1 MNLTR
6 ALDVALPDIPAR
18 AISQRQPRIDPGAT
32 SREHIEDGQ
41 RMVRVYVPSSG
52 FMYTMS
58 PGQWA
63 LAQLFD
69 GNRSAA
75 QIAEMYSEKI
85 GQLYDEQSVTEF
97 VAAMESTKFWYQTAQ
112 EKNVLYL
119 LQSKEERRK
128 NLKAKNR
135 FADLSVIIFPAFNPD
150 RGLTWLYNKT
160 RFVYTRWF
168 TILTVWAF
176 AFTFGITVSHWSEI
190 GRDTLAFYNFSEKT
204 FTDILVL
211 YGLSMFVVAAH
222 EYAHAHACKRVGA
235 RVPAMGFALIFL
247 MPAFYTDTTEGAV
260 MGNRMERLVISLAGI
275 WVELMI
281 CSIVTPIWWLTSPE
295 TLIHEGAYFLMML
308 TGIVSLVV
316 NWNPLIKLDG
326 YYMLCEIIDIADLKE
341 DSTAYLSAWVKRHI
355 WRLPVEVPFVPKQ
368 RRAWFALYAL
378 LSGAYSYLVLTVVAR
393 FAGNVSRHFNPDWA
407 FIPEYGVALL
417 VFKSRIR
424 LLVNFMKLVYLDKKD
439 RVRAWL
445 CSRRAYMA
453 LATAAVLLLL
463 PVFHQ
468 SASGPFQLEPVR
480 RAVIRTAVPGVLEQI
495 AVGEGTAVSAGQ
507 TLATLRNVPLQSD
520 LAAARAQYVV
530 AAGRARTA
538 SLRYQNYGAALKE
551 RDRLA
556 TQSEQLRQKAAE
568 LQVVSPISGVILTPK
583 LQDRIGSYLTEGT
596 ELLEVADLEE
606 LRARIFVSEY
616 DMYKVQEGARGKL
629 QVEGVGRLWNSE
641 AVWVAPNSAEAD
653 PALTDQSRFKGLH
666 PPRFYLVEL
675 RVANAEGQLKPGMTG
690 VARIYGKRESLGG
703 MMWENLWVMLGR
715 KIW

>member
-1 MNLTR
+1 
-6 ALDVALPDIPAR
+6 
-18 AISQRQPRIDPGAT
+18 
-32 SREHIEDGQ
+32 
-41 RMVRVYVPSSG
+41 
-52 FMYTMS
+52 
-58 PGQWA
+58 
-63 LAQLFD
+63 
-69 GNRSAA
+69 
-75 QIAEMYSEKI
+75 
-85 GQLYDEQSVTEF
+85 
-97 VAAMESTKFWYQTAQ
+97 
-112 EKNVLYL
+112 
-119 LQSKEERRK
+119 
-128 NLKAKNR
+128 
-135 FADLSVIIFPAFNPD
+135 
-150 RGLTWLYNKT
+150 
-160 RFVYTRWF
+160 
-168 TILTVWAF
+168 
-176 AFTFGITVSHWSEI
+176 
-190 GRDTLAFYNFSEKT
+190 
-204 FTDILVL
+204 
-211 YGLSMFVVAAH
+211 
-222 EYAHAHACKRVGA
+222 
-235 RVPAMGFALIFL
+235 
-247 MPAFYTDTTEGAV
+247 

-275 WVELMI
+275 WMELMI

-368 RRAWFALYAL
+368 RRVWFALYAL

-445 CSRRAYMA
+445 RSRRAYMA
-453 LATAAVLLLL
+453 LATAVVLLLL

-468 SASGPFQLEPVR
+468 STSGPFQLEPVR
-480 RAVIRTAVPGVLEQI
+480 RAVIRTGVPGVLENI
-495 AVGEGTAVSAGQ
+495 AAGEGTVVSAGQ
-507 TLATLRNVPLQSD
+507 PLATLRNVPLQSE
-520 LAAARAQYVV
+520 LAAVRAQYVMAV
-530 AAGRARTA
+530 GRARTA
-538 SLRYQNYGAALKE
+538 SLQYQNYGAALKD

-556 TQSEQLRQKAAE
+556 TQSEQLRQKAVE

-616 DMYKVQEGARGKL
+616 DMYKVQERARGKL
-629 QVEGVGRLWNSE
+629 QVEGVGRIWDSE

-675 RVANAEGQLKPGMTG
+675 RVANAEGQLKPGMRG

-703 MMWENLWVMLGR
+703 LMWENVRMMLGR